1 MWLPAICPVCHLRY
15 IKRAPT
21 DIICPRC
28 KSKLISTPKTTE
40 KSLAE
45 QQKAE
50 RVAACAA
57 ALTAKP
63 NEPIKIPQKPIPVTK
78 PAKTDRSK
86 EPAKIKKIC
95 QRCKKIFYTN
105 QPAAKYC
112 SRACKENAKKTR
124 SRHGLTA
131 VNIISEP
138 KKEIWPDRSKG
149 PVTDSAVTIPCA
161 YCGTPFIPKSK
172 KSKYCS
178 NRCAERAKNMR
189 KVRVCP
195 SCGIEFRTSSDNT
208 KYCDACAKK
217 FWVRKRS

>member
-15 IKRAPT
+15 LKRAAT
-21 DIICPRC
+21 DIICSRC
-28 KSKLISTPKTTE
+28 KSKLISTTKTTDKPIAPKPAESKVPVAE
-40 KSLAE
+40 KPAVSMP
-45 QQKAE
+45 
-50 RVAACAA
+50 
-57 ALTAKP
+57 AKP
-63 NEPIKIPQKPIPVTK
+63 ISVTK
-78 PAKTDRSK
+78 SPKSDRTQ
-86 EPAKIKKIC
+86 EPAKIIKIC
-95 QRCKKIFYTN
+95 QRCKKVFLTN

-112 SRACKENAKKTR
+112 SRGCKENAKKTR
-124 SRHGLTA
+124 SRHGLTTVN

-161 YCGTPFIPKSK
+161 YCGTPFVHKSI

-208 KYCDACAKK
+208 KYCDTCAKK
-217 FWVRKRS
+217 FWVRKRR

>member
-1 MWLPAICPVCHLRY
+1 MWIPAICPVCHLRY
-15 IKRAPT
+15 LKRAAT
-21 DIICPRC
+21 DIICAKC
-28 KSKLISTPKTTE
+28 KSKLLPNVKTTE
-40 KSLAE
+40 KPNTAVPPE
-45 QQKAE
+45 P
-50 RVAACAA
+50 VAK
-57 ALTAKP
+57 KP
-63 NEPIKIPQKPIPVTK
+63 AVSMPVKLIPVTK
-78 PAKTDRSK
+78 PAKSDRTQ

-112 SRACKENAKKTR
+112 SRTCKENAKKTR
-124 SRHGLTA
+124 SRHGLTTA
-131 VNIISEP
+131 NTLAEP
-138 KKEIWPDRSKG
+138 KKERWPDRSKG

-195 SCGIEFRTSSDNT
+195 SCGSEFRTSSDNT
-208 KYCDACAKK
+208 KYCDTCAKK
-217 FWVRKRS
+217 FWVRKRR

>member
-1 MWLPAICPVCHLRY
+1 MWIPAICPVCHLRY
-15 IKRAPT
+15 LKRAAT

-28 KSKLISTPKTTE
+28 KSKLISTTKTTD
-40 KSLAE
+40 KP
-45 QQKAE
+45 
-50 RVAACAA
+50 V
-57 ALTAKP
+57 TAKP
-63 NEPIKIPQKPIPVTK
+63 AESKVPQEPAAEKPAVSMPAKPIPVTK
-78 PAKTDRSK
+78 PAKSGLLK

-95 QRCKKIFYTN
+95 QRCKKIFLTN

-131 VNIISEP
+131 VETKAEP

-161 YCGTPFIPKSK
+161 YCGTPFVPKSI

-217 FWVRKRS
+217 FWVRKRR

>member
-1 MWLPAICPVCHLRY
+1 MWIPAICPVCHLRY
-15 IKRAPT
+15 LKRAPT
-21 DIICPRC
+21 DIICPNC
-28 KSKLISTPKTTE
+28 KAKLISRPKAAE
-40 KSLAE
+40 KPIATKSADSIKVPPE
-45 QQKAE
+45 P
-50 RVAACAA
+50 VAAKPAA
-57 ALTAKP
+57 SLPAKA
-63 NEPIKIPQKPIPVTK
+63 IPVTK
-78 PAKTDRSK
+78 SPKSDRTQ
-86 EPAKIKKIC
+86 EPAKIIKIC
-95 QRCKKIFYTN
+95 QRCKKIFLTN

-131 VNIISEP
+131 VETKAEP

-161 YCGTPFIPKSK
+161 YCGTPFVPKSI

-208 KYCDACAKK
+208 KYCDTCAKK
-217 FWVRKRS
+217 FWVRKRR